1 MSRTSSSGT
10 TTSAP
15 SADRPTRP
23 RRPRVSTRRLLV
35 VGILVCLF
43 LAGIASFYA
52 SSHPDGLESVA
63 GDKGF
68 LGSAGSH
75 PGDDSPFAGYATRGV
90 DNPRLSGGI
99 AGVVGATL
107 VFVLAGGLFLA
118 VRRRDRAEDPSDDV
132 VQTSQ
137 DDTADTVDTGRDG

>member
-1 MSRTSSSGT
+1 
-10 TTSAP
+10 
-15 SADRPTRP
+15 
-23 RRPRVSTRRLLV
+23 
-35 VGILVCLF
+35 
-43 LAGIASFYA
+43 
-52 SSHPDGLESVA
+52 VA

-132 VQTSQ
+132 VQTSR
-137 DDTADTVDTGRDG
+137 DDTVDTGRDG